1 MRTAKEII
9 EEYKARGYNMESL
22 RVLADSRDEPLRA
35 EMLALLSNESTPA
48 ASEASAGGED
58 MVFFVVGNE
67 EESEAQDVVNFDVL
81 SALDESLHSESMQ
94 KAQELHDAVEAEPET
109 AAAAESNDIDDIA
122 EEVACQ
128 AASSVFA
135 VPEEPMAAVEESV
148 AEIMIGDDEGVSFV
162 QFDSDGH
169 ETNVFDYLPG
179 MDIESRQ
186 EPSQEEAK
194 VESENNEEITPVEDE
209 QIAEPE
215 EAAIES
221 AAATEEI
228 PVESNA
234 EISADNVDSAIQML
248 LQAQNILNFD
258 ADLDKTETEQTL
270 QEMLENIPVAETD
283 EEVESDTVAIAEN
296 EPEQDAVVEPEAPE
310 MTEADSPPEAIAEDE
325 AEQDFV
331 AEPEAEEIAGN
342 LSADEEIGGIES
354 DAVTTADNEAEQ
366 DFVAEPEAEEIA
378 DDISADEA
386 VGEVEPDVAAAV
398 ESEVAVQEAAEEI
411 VAETKEDAETEASKL
426 EAKAAKRH
434 RRAERRRAKKEKL
447 KAEQLM
453 ETVLGNLPEIVLSA
467 SEGTETLSE
476 ESCRDL
482 QLHVAALDEADQEEV
497 ESGMAESAQ
506 NDDFAMV
513 TASGNMD
520 MTMAERRAFEE
531 SAAAENEEE
540 LSVAFTG
547 AAQDE
552 VDAGE
557 EEIGLQNVIRL
568 FDAQDEFAELEAEY
582 DAEMDE
588 DSGFAGSLLLLTGT
602 EEEDAAAEAVGEVEE
617 TDAGLSP
624 MVKLGLVRAL
634 VGDPSIYDSIAASE
648 ESATEESGHVI
659 VEPAIA
665 PAPEYDAA
673 FIAQMEEAYQA
684 NLDDFA
690 KQLLDL
696 QTRTAEGENKLREKA
711 AELADREKTLAET
724 VSRLGT
730 SENAIRDMTAQMAS
744 LTDEIGEKD
753 RQLGKIQDMK
763 NEHKRLFDEFE
774 DLRKAYNE
782 IVTDVM
788 PTLQSERDE
797 LVLTVERQSEDEE
810 NLRSALKVSG
820 RRMAVGYSLAAA
832 AAIMMVV
839 LPLTHWMGSDASNQ
853 SLAMSHQQSTDMQER
868 LSKAEK
874 RNVDAEKTIFNL
886 ERQSNL
892 AKLELAKLEK
902 ANQELAAM
910 TDQRTRELAV
920 LKANLAG
927 GSASA
932 RTVMAAGDNL
942 AMSGPDTGRL
952 RVNEVRDPGG
962 SINNVLAE
970 NRERYAREDAMMAS
984 RQNKPS
990 GGLQI
995 SAVSNTNS
1003 RNNSN
1008 AAKPQKNTKPA
1019 AAKTN
1024 EVAAATS
1031 TAKGATA
1038 VVKAGEGV
1046 AQVVYR
1052 VMGTRDPEVIAWV
1065 IKENNIKKDRRGNP
1079 RIYPEQKLTL
1089 PSVNSMVKSA
1099 SAAKR

>member
-22 RVLADSRDEPLRA
+22 RVLADSRDEPVRS

-48 ASEASAGGED
+48 ASEASAGGEE

-67 EESEAQDVVNFDVL
+67 EGSEAEDVVNFDIL
-81 SALDESLHSESMQ
+81 SSLDESLQSDSMQ
-94 KAQELHDAVEAEPET
+94 KTQGVHGATEAEMEPEADET
-109 AAAAESNDIDDIA
+109 A

-128 AASSVFA
+128 ATSSVF
-135 VPEEPMAAVEESV
+135 VIQEEPLAEVEESV

-162 QFDSDGH
+162 QFDSEGH

-179 MDIESRQ
+179 MDLESRQ
-186 EPSQEEAK
+186 ESP
-194 VESENNEEITPVEDE
+194 VENNEEINPVENE
-209 QIAEPE
+209 RIEEPE
-215 EAAIES
+215 EAVLENDVASEEMPVENNVGLSADSAETAIE
-221 AAATEEI
+221 
-228 PVESNA
+228 
-234 EISADNVDSAIQML
+234 ML
-248 LQAQNILNFD
+248 LQAQNLLNFD
-258 ADLDKTETEQTL
+258 NELDKTETEQTL
-270 QEMLENIPVAETD
+270 QEML
-283 EEVESDTVAIAEN
+283 
-296 EPEQDAVVEPEAPE
+296 
-310 MTEADSPPEAIAEDE
+310 ADSPVDETIEEAESATVALTDNDPGQETALESGVQEIFEAESAPEAAEE
-325 AEQDFV
+325 AASAVEEQDFV
-331 AEPEAEEIAGN
+331 AESGVAESNTVAIAETEVEQQVETEAAVPEETGD
-342 LSADEEIGGIES
+342 LSAMAMPVEE
-354 DAVTTADNEAEQ
+354 
-366 DFVAEPEAEEIA
+366 
-378 DDISADEA
+378 
-386 VGEVEPDVAAAV
+386 AAAV
-398 ESEVAVQEAAEEI
+398 AEA
-411 VAETKEDAETEASKL
+411 EALKL
-426 EAKAAKRH
+426 EVKAEKRR

-476 ESCRDL
+476 ESCREL
-482 QLHVAALDEADQEEV
+482 QLHVVTQGEENQEEPGY
-497 ESGMAESAQ
+497 GMDE
-506 NDDFAMV
+506 NVPDNDFAMI

-520 MTMAERRAFEE
+520 LTMAERRAIEE
-531 SAAAENEEE
+531 ATATENEEE
-540 LSVAFTG
+540 PSVASTN
-547 AAQDE
+547 AEQDE
-552 VDAGE
+552 LYAAE
-557 EEIGLQNVIRL
+557 EEIGLENVIRL
-568 FDAQDEFAELEAEY
+568 FELQDESAESEGDFAM
-582 DAEMDE
+582 EMDE
-588 DSGFAGSLLLLTGT
+588 EGGFAGSLLLLTGA
-602 EEEDAAAEAVGEVEE
+602 EEEEAAAESLVETE
-617 TDAGLSP
+617 EADSGLSP
-624 MVKLGLVRAL
+624 MAKLGLVRAL

-648 ESATEESGHVI
+648 ESASEEAGHVI
-659 VEPAIA
+659 VEPAAA

-696 QTRTAEGENKLREKA
+696 QTRAAEGENKLREKA
-711 AELADREKTLAET
+711 AELAEREKTLAET

-730 SENAIRDMTAQMAS
+730 SENAIRDITAQMAGLS
-744 LTDEIGEKD
+744 DEINEKD
-753 RQLGKIQDMK
+753 RRLGKIQDMK

-810 NLRSALKVSG
+810 NLRGALKTSG

-839 LPLTHWMGSDASNQ
+839 LPLTHWMSSDASNQ
-853 SLAMSHQQSTDMQER
+853 SLAMSHQQATDLQER

-886 ERQSNL
+886 ERQGNL

-902 ANQELAAM
+902 AHQELAAM

-942 AMSGPDTGRL
+942 AMSGPDSGRL

-984 RQNKPS
+984 RQNKPA

-995 SAVSNTNS
+995 SAVSNTNA
-1003 RNNSN
+1003 RNS
-1008 AAKPQKNTKPA
+1008 ASTKQQKNNKTSSS
-1019 AAKTN
+1019 KTN
-1024 EVAAATS
+1024 EVAAAANA
-1031 TAKGATA
+1031 AKGATA

-1079 RIYPEQKLTL
+1079 RIYPDQKLTL
-1089 PSVNSMVKSA
+1089 PSADSMVKSA